1 MLMQVNKFSTCVQ
14 VTTSPTVLAGGVT
27 AGKSLLTTP
36 VSQNQQMAASAA
48 TKTVTVTQQLAS
60 QVTTSS
66 ATPVLKTVTL
76 THQQMQAMNAARG
89 LTGATLRD
97 SSAVKT
103 SSTNS
108 PAALR
113 MVSMIMLDSGQG
125 FLVTCC
131 TKPCY

>member
-1 MLMQVNKFSTCVQ
+1 MNKFPACFQ

-36 VSQNQQMAASAA
+36 VSQNQQMAAAA
-48 TKTVTVTQQLAS
+48 VTKTVTVTQQLAS
-60 QVTTSS
+60 QVTTTS

-89 LTGATLRD
+89 LTGATVRD
-97 SSAVKT
+97 STAIKT
-103 SSTNS
+103 SSTS
-108 PAALR
+108 PATALR
-113 MVSMIMLDSGQG
+113 MVSMLMLDSGQG
-125 FLVTCC
+125 FLVTC